1 MVFMSKTVV
10 TKLYRE
16 ISEVLYNAGEI
27 AVIPPLKETKN
38 KKVYGYLKCKIC
50 KNTVTNWVESTDY
63 VGIYINHSCVCNYR
77 DEYLNADYTEYKKLY
92 HEFSELVDT
101 ICHEFAHMRFH
112 RHDRNHKALTEYYI
126 SLYAQWAKGKY
137 FIKDTNYKGYS
148 FRMDLFLKDVKD
160 HK

>member
-1 MVFMSKTVV
+1 M
-10 TKLYRE
+10 
-16 ISEVLYNAGEI
+16 
-27 AVIPPLKETKN
+27 
-38 KKVYGYLKCKIC
+38 
-50 KNTVTNWVESTDY
+50 
-63 VGIYINHSCVCNYR
+63 GIYINHSCVCNYR

-101 ICHEFAHMRFH
+101 ISHEFAHMRFH
-112 RHDRNHKALTEYYI
+112 RHDRNHKALTEDYI